1 MGVGHMYKQQAILG
15 GYNSDDDL
23 CSYTFN
29 FTDRLGTHVSMSFQA
44 EPEYDLSVV
53 FQQFQKFLLASG
65 HNIEGEVGELYH
77 DEELEDEWVGQPE
90 AQVQQPRTDKFTMD
104 NLPNNGWP
112 FGGLTTASLPTMSV
126 EQLAPLTVTNLDT
139 NETYSYK
146 DKYSTKVGQFPT
158 MAPLTQEQIQSW
170 SFSSADIKSLTVS
183 DILNFEMPGTTGG
196 AKFEFNN
203 HGNDWSP
210 RSKDYQK

>member
-1 MGVGHMYKQQAILG
+1 MGVGHMYRKQAQTQAILG

-90 AQVQQPRTDKFTMD
+90 AQVQQPRAEKLSMD
-104 NLPNNGWP
+104 NLPNN
-112 FGGLTTASLPTMSV
+112 
-126 EQLAPLTVTNLDT
+126 
-139 NETYSYK
+139 
-146 DKYSTKVGQFPT
+146 
-158 MAPLTQEQIQSW
+158 
-170 SFSSADIKSLTVS
+170 
-183 DILNFEMPGTTGG
+183 
-196 AKFEFNN
+196 
-203 HGNDWSP
+203 
-210 RSKDYQK
+210 

>member
-1 MGVGHMYKQQAILG
+1 MGVGTMYKQQAILG
-15 GYNSDDDL
+15 GYNSNDDL
-23 CSYTFN
+23 CSYSFN

-53 FQQFQKFLLASG
+53 FQQFRKFLIASG
-65 HNIEGEVGELYH
+65 HDVENEIGELYH

-90 AQVQQPRTDKFTMD
+90 AQVQNQTQGKFTMD

-112 FGGLTTASLPTMSV
+112 FGGLTTTS
-126 EQLAPLTVTNLDT
+126 LAPISVTDLGT
-139 NETYSYK
+139 MTSHSYS
-146 DKYSTKVGQFPT
+146 DWAKVGQFPT

-183 DILNFEMPGTTGG
+183 DISNFKMPGTIGG
-196 AKFEFNN
+196 ASVKF
-203 HGNDWSP
+203 
-210 RSKDYQK
+210 

>member
-1 MGVGHMYKQQAILG
+1 MGVGTMYKQQTLG
-15 GYNSDDDL
+15 GYHDDDL
-23 CSYTFN
+23 CSYSFS
-29 FTDRLGTHVSMSFQA
+29 FTDRQGTHVNMAFQA

-53 FQQFQKFLLASG
+53 FQQFRKFLIASG
-65 HNIEGEVGELYH
+65 HDVENEIGEIYEY
-77 DEELEDEWVGQPE
+77 DESHEDEWVGQPE
-90 AQVQQPRTDKFTMD
+90 AQVQQPKADKFTMD

-112 FGGLTTASLPTMSV
+112 FGGLTTTS
-126 EQLAPLTVTNLDT
+126 LAPISVTDLNT
-139 NETYSYK
+139 MTSHSYS
-146 DKYSTKVGQFPT
+146 DWARIGSLPT
-158 MAPLTQEQIQSW
+158 MAPLTQEQVQSW

-183 DILNFEMPGTTGG
+183 DISNFKMPGTIGG

>member
-1 MGVGHMYKQQAILG
+1 MGVGHMYKKQAQAILG
-15 GYNSDDDL
+15 GYNSNDDL
-23 CSYTFN
+23 CSYSFN

-65 HNIEGEVGELYH
+65 HDIEGEVGELFY

-90 AQVQQPRTDKFTMD
+90 AQVQQPRADKFSMD

-112 FGGLTTASLPTMSV
+112 FGGLTTTS
-126 EQLAPLTVTNLDT
+126 LAPISVTDLGT
-139 NETYSYK
+139 MTSHSYSDWAK
-146 DKYSTKVGQFPT
+146 IGSLPT
-158 MAPLTQEQIQSW
+158 MAPLTQEQIKSWTLDTKGIQALTSVDIQSW
-170 SFSSADIKSLTVS
+170 KFD
-183 DILNFEMPGTTGG
+183 MPGTTGG

-203 HGNDWSP
+203 PGNDWSP

>member
-1 MGVGHMYKQQAILG
+1 MGVGTMYKQQAILG

-23 CSYTFN
+23 CSYSFN

-77 DEELEDEWVGQPE
+77 DEESEDEWVGQPE
-90 AQVQQPRTDKFTMD
+90 AQVQNPTQDKFTMD

-112 FGGLTTASLPTMSV
+112 FGGLTTTS
-126 EQLAPLTVTNLDT
+126 LAPISVTDLNT
-139 NETYSYK
+139 MTSHSYS
-146 DKYSTKVGQFPT
+146 DWAKVGQFPT

-170 SFSSADIKSLTVS
+170 SFSSKDIQSLTVS
-183 DILNFEMPGTTGG
+183 DISNFKMPGTTGG
-196 AKFEFNN
+196 ASVKF
-203 HGNDWSP
+203 
-210 RSKDYQK
+210 

>member
-1 MGVGHMYKQQAILG
+1 
-15 GYNSDDDL
+15 
-23 CSYTFN
+23 
-29 FTDRLGTHVSMSFQA
+29 MS
-44 EPEYDLSVV
+44 
-53 FQQFQKFLLASG
+53 
-65 HNIEGEVGELYH
+65 I
-77 DEELEDEWVGQPE
+77 
-90 AQVQQPRTDKFTMD
+90 
-104 NLPNNGWP
+104 
-112 FGGLTTASLPTMSV
+112 

>member
-1 MGVGHMYKQQAILG
+1 MGVGTMYKQQAILG
-15 GYNSDDDL
+15 GYNSDDGM
-23 CSYTFN
+23 CSYSFN
-29 FTDRLGTHVSMSFQA
+29 FTDRQGTHVSMSFQA

-53 FQQFQKFLLASG
+53 FQQFRKFLLASG

-77 DEELEDEWVGQPE
+77 DEELGDEWVEQPE
-90 AQVQQPRTDKFTMD
+90 AQVQNPTQDKFSMD

-139 NETYSYK
+139 NETYAYK
-146 DKYSTKVGQFPT
+146 GKYSTKVGQFPT

-170 SFSSADIKSLTVS
+170 SFSSKDIQSLTVS
-183 DILNFEMPGTTGG
+183 DISNFKMPGTIGG
-196 AKFEFNN
+196 ASVKF
-203 HGNDWSP
+203 
-210 RSKDYQK
+210 